1 MAVIDVD
8 RHILSQI
15 VGIQHN
21 IKLLYAKYE
30 DSWSKIIEVRD
41 KTDALFSHPQKG
53 SKEDFNSLKK
63 QIYRATKNASKYMDK
78 ISGLIYQQ
86 EALLMHLV
94 SEIREVDTGKG
105 KES

>member
-15 VGIQHN
+15 VTIQLQ
-21 IKLLYAKYE
+21 IKRISSKYAVE
-30 DSWSKIIEVRD
+30 WDAMIEVRD
-41 KTDALFSHPQKG
+41 KTDALFSHPPKG
-53 SKEDFNSLKK
+53 TKEDFNILKK
-63 QIYRATKNASKYMDK
+63 KIYRSTRRASKYANE
-78 ISGLIYQQ
+78 IAGLIYKQ

-94 SEIREVDTGKG
+94 SAIKQADTGKG